1 MEEEKNKKIKLKER
15 NPYKYYRNC
24 EIGCKT
30 GKWISILAPF
40 IGIFIAKFN
49 DYFVLITEQ
58 EQVKL
63 SLGCI
68 LALIV
73 GGIAMWQ
80 NLKEE
85 NSEQVKKISSVVVW
99 GIAFALSYLF
109 QSILQDLTLILG
121 CALIG
126 QLVGKGFELGSDSFE
141 ELKLE
146 AKKDDKDNEKIEK
159 LAKALKEQNQKKED
173 EETPYE

>member
-1 MEEEKNKKIKLKER
+1 MEQEKKKKLKET

-30 GKWISILAPF
+30 GKWFSILAPF
-40 IGIFIAKFN
+40 IAIFIAKFN
-49 DYFVLITEQ
+49 DYFVLITEH
-58 EQVKL
+58 EQIKL
-63 SLGCI
+63 SIGCI

-85 NSEQVKKISSVVVW
+85 NSEQMKKMSGLLVW

-126 QLVGKGFELGSDSFE
+126 QLVAKGFELGSDSFE
-141 ELKLE
+141 ALKIE
-146 AKKDDKDNEKIEK
+146 AKENNKDNEKIDK
-159 LAKALKEQNQKKED
+159 LAKALKEQNHKNDE